1 MNKLNIKYISNRL
14 NQEHLSFKIEPLTN
28 VELPDI
34 CCLDLETTGLIFN
47 KNKVLLVILGNENIQ
62 YVIDYCSIDKD
73 LLRDKLSKVKL
84 FIGHNLSFDLPFLMY
99 NNFNFHLNTIYD
111 TMETELT
118 LIKGTAHSVSLKNT
132 VKRRLNIDTFDK
144 GITIEFTMMNGD
156 NPFFDDRHIKY
167 AAEDI
172 LYLEDLRKEQ
182 LNFITKYQQ
191 NELTNYNNNMVI
203 VVSKMK
209 VDGIYVNK
217 DKWMKLYN
225 TNLAKVDELEVLMDE
240 ELARLG
246 LKQRKKRVKE
256 RTLQLDILGGAV
268 DIVNKNAD
276 NINYGSSSQVVSIFN
291 QLNLPIPKSAKEDKN
306 SIGKATLQQY
316 IIDRPNS
323 LLIPFLNLLI
333 TYKDV
338 VKKSNTFGKKWIEEY
353 VDSDGRV
360 RASFKINRTTTGR
373 LSCSSPNLQQIP
385 SDQVYRDCFEGEG
398 SNMFWGADLSGA
410 ELKIL
415 ASLSGDTVMLDLIKN
430 DGDIHGFAATQV
442 LRYLKN
448 DQTLIVDK
456 NNNKEFRGKMKNVI
470 FSLLYG
476 SGVNKIAELLDI
488 SVNKAED
495 VYKILKKTF
504 PQTFVYLEEVS
515 NFGVSK
521 GYVIFEKK
529 WNGRRWFPEIFSG
542 ATKSQ
547 KSAVERYSKNSPIQG
562 TNAVMIKKIMVDLY
576 EFIEINKLSSRIIAS
591 IHDEIIIELGEKE
604 EIYSKEFENIML
616 ESSNYFLDGV
626 KMESESYICKHW
638 KK

>member
-1 MNKLNIKYISNRL
+1 MRSLNIKYISNRPY
-14 NQEHLSFKIEPLTN
+14 QEHLSFKCEGLES
-28 VELPDI
+28 VELPNV

-47 KNKVLLVILGNENIQ
+47 KNKILMVIVGNENIQ
-62 YVIDYCSIDKD
+62 YVIDYCNIDKD
-73 LLRDKLSKVKL
+73 LLREKLSKVQL

-99 NNFNFHLNTIYD
+99 NNFNFDLDSIYD

-118 LIKGTAHSVSLKNT
+118 LVKGTAHSVSLKNT

-144 GITIEFTMMNGD
+144 GITIEFTLMNGD

-172 LYLEDLRKEQ
+172 LYLEDLTKEQ
-182 LNFITKYQQ
+182 LKFIAKYNQQ
-191 NELTNYNNNMVI
+191 ELSDYNNNLVI
-203 VVSKMK
+203 CASTMK
-209 VDGIYVNK
+209 VGGIYVNK
-217 DKWMKLYN
+217 DKWMKLYH
-225 TNLAKVDELEVLMDE
+225 TNLSKVDQLEVLMDN

-256 RTLQLDILGGAV
+256 RTIQLDILGGTT
-268 DIVNKNAD
+268 DIANKNLD
-276 NINYGSSSQVVSIFN
+276 NINYSSSSQVVSIFI
-291 QLNLPIPKSAKEDKN
+291 QLGLPVPKSAKEDKN
-306 SIGKATLQQY
+306 SIGKSTLQQY

-323 LLIPFLNLLI
+323 ILIPFLNLLI
-333 TYKDV
+333 SYKDV
-338 VKKSNTFGKKWIEEY
+338 VKKSNTFGKSWLEKY
-353 VDSDGRV
+353 LDSDGRV

-373 LSCSSPNLQQIP
+373 LSCSNPNLQQIP
-385 SDQVYRDCFEGEG
+385 ADQEFRECFEGEG
-398 SNMFWGADLSGA
+398 NKSLWGADLSGA

-415 ASLSGDTVMLDLIKN
+415 ASLSGDTVMLELIKN
-430 DGDIHGFAATQV
+430 DGDIHGFSATQV
-442 LRYLKN
+442 LRYLKSDN
-448 DQTLIVDK
+448 TLVVDK

-488 SVNKAED
+488 SVGKAEE

-515 NFGVSK
+515 NFGVSN
-521 GYVIFEKK
+521 GFVIFEKK

-542 ATKSQ
+542 ATKAQ

-576 EFIEINKLSSRIIAS
+576 KFIEINNLSSRIIAS
-591 IHDEIIIELGEKE
+591 IHDEVIIELGEGE
-604 EIYSKEFENIML
+604 EIYSKKFEEIML
-616 ESSNYFLDGV
+616 ESSNYFLNGV
-626 KMESESYICKHW
+626 KMESESYICKYW